1 MLTLEEAIRL
11 EELRVDA
18 WITKNRMALSEM
30 LHEDYLEINIFGRFS
45 REQVV
50 NEFFDQHELAE
61 YKMSDHLFV
70 ELGGSACG
78 LSYRVEEKFVSEDR
92 TASYTCYVI
101 ALYRKEGNAWKLAL
115 WQITP
120 VNG

>member
-1 MLTLEEAIRL
+1 MLTLEEVIRL

-45 REQVV
+45 REQVL
-50 NEFFDQHELAE
+50 NEFFDQHELTE
-61 YKMSDHLFV
+61 YRMSDHLFV
-70 ELGGSACG
+70 ELGESACG
-78 LSYRVEEKFVSEDR
+78 LSYRVEEEFVSGGMP
-92 TASYTCYVI
+92 ASYTCYVI
-101 ALYRKEGNAWKLAL
+101 ALYRKKGDAWKLAF